1 MDFRGVTFRACLLSN
16 CEWINCHFD
25 ESTEFVNCTFTG
37 RFRQSQ
43 SYGLRRTVFNP
54 INELNTD
61 MEARNDLVLL
71 LQNQK
76 LVTVSSESAI
86 GTLTAILEMFRG
98 TGFFVPRTREL
109 IAARFVA
116 APLIRDYIMERL
128 VANNVVEEIEGRGLQ
143 IVKKNSMV
151 VAALLDNGTL
161 SNPLSK
167 VVAEVLKHFGR
178 VAG

>member
-1 MDFRGVTFRACLLSN
+1 
-16 CEWINCHFD
+16 
-25 ESTEFVNCTFTG
+25 
-37 RFRQSQ
+37 
-43 SYGLRRTVFNP
+43 
-54 INELNTD
+54 
-61 MEARNDLVLL
+61 
-71 LQNQK
+71 
-76 LVTVSSESAI
+76 
-86 GTLTAILEMFRG
+86 MFRG
-98 TGFFVPRTREL
+98 TGFIVPRTRES

-151 VAALLDNGTL
+151 VPALLDNGTL